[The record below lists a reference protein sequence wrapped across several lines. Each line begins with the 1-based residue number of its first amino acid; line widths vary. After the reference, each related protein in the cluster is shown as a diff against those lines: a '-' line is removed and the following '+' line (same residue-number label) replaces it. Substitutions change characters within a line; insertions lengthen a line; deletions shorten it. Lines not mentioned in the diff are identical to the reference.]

1 MQVVQGDERDSDR
14 ADPGTR
20 TVSLDTWLGC

>member
-1 MQVVQGDERDSDR
+1 MQVVQVDERDSDR
-14 ADPGTR
+14 ADPSTR

>member
-1 MQVVQGDERDSDR
+1 MPADQGDERDSDR
-14 ADPGTR
+14 ADPSTR